1 MNRLVS
7 RRTSGRSPIS
17 LISLSS
23 HMGWLYVVVVCLH
36 LKIVSSTCDAK
47 CSGSNCTSGMADD
60 HRCYAHILYPD
71 ISWCKEDTC
80 ESQCGGDKCVSTC
93 TGIMCKSKCTGLS
106 CTSLCDGDE
115 CQKFVLLW

>member
-36 LKIVSSTCDAK
+36 LK

-71 ISWCKEDTC
+71 ISWCMEDTC
-80 ESQCGGDKCVSTC
+80 ESLCGGDKCVSTC
-93 TGIMCKSKCTGLS
+93 TGIMCKSKC
-106 CTSLCDGDE
+106 DGDE